1 MNFIKK
7 CHICGKE
14 LSRPLESL
22 FSHCFECNS
31 QRLDQMTVDFD
42 PCPICAK
49 NKKKLV
55 RLP

>member
-1 MNFIKK
+1 MNFIKE
-7 CHICGKE
+7 CHVCGKE

-31 QRLDQMTVDFD
+31 KRLDQMTVDFD